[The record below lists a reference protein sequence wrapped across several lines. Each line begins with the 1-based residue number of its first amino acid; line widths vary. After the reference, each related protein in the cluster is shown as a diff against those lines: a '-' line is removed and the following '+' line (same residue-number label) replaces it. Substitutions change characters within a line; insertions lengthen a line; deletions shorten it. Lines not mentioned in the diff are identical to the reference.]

1 MSHWASS
8 AQVGSLLPELIF
20 DFMVHHSYFE
30 TAAVVGRDLLDGVAE
45 VLPQDR
51 EQVQLRAGVTDALV
65 AGRIDEAM
73 TAAERVAP
81 GVLQAHPSILFRLH
95 CQKFMELVRHTPHL
109 HLLCSQ
115 HCFLNR

>member
-1 MSHWASS
+1 M
-8 AQVGSLLPELIF
+8 GSLLPELIF